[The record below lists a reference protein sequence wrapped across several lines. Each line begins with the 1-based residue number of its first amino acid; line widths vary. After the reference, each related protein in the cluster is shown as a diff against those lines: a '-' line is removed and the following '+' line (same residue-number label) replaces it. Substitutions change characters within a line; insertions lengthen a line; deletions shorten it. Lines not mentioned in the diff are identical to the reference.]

1 MKRLLLPA
9 CLCAALPVFPAWG
22 AENVY
27 PLTAEMWARPR
38 SGEAVAKM
46 PPLRSAMRE
55 LMKDSRGMLEARY
68 PGGDEGALWAQ
79 ELSAWLISLGLE
91 PARINLQAG
100 SAYGDM
106 IELRVRTEGVKP

>member
-1 MKRLLLPA
+1 MKRLLLLTS
-9 CLCAALPVFPAWG
+9 LCAALPVFPLWG

-38 SGEAVAKM
+38 SGEAVAQM
-46 PPLRSAMRE
+46 PPLRGAMVE
-55 LMKDSRGMLEARY
+55 LARDANRRLEVRY

-106 IELRVRTEGVKP
+106 IELRVRTERVKP